1 MRPEDFQLAAER
13 LAQGAGPV
21 AVSGFPGGIGAELLA
36 PVRLAAGCDRV
47 FLARPPTAPG
57 AVICGARHVTRDG
70 RVRSAAGIGAS
81 ARDAFVRAMAEV
93 AENHALARRDASGD
107 AVIPRLGA
115 DLMPEGT
122 TVCATLAGVGSGLA
136 AAADTAQ
143 AARAAWHEAVER
155 HAIALWFEDGLPAP
169 AFSVPPGVLA
179 LEATL
184 RRGVMR
190 APLRYLRL
198 PGAPPGLSVV
208 MALCEDEAGLLAGY
222 GCAADPVAAA
232 CKASCEVVM
241 AEFGLHLEQRALAE
255 DGVPLPPAGHHARAA
270 MLATRAELRTPSV
283 GTPSEGPARQ
293 PAFAV
298 LSGPADPL
306 VVVQVLPCGLRQ
318 PMPQGQGRSPGP
330 V

>member
-21 AVSGFPGGIGAELLA
+21 AVPGFPGGIGADLLA
-36 PVRLAAGCDRV
+36 PVRLAAGCDRL

-70 RVRSAAGIGAS
+70 RLRSAAGIGAS

-93 AENHALARRDASGD
+93 AENHALARRDALGD
-107 AVIPRLGA
+107 AVVPRLGA
-115 DLMPEGT
+115 DLLPDGT
-122 TVCATLAGVGSGLA
+122 TGCGRLAGVGSGLA
-136 AAADTAQ
+136 AAADRAQ

-155 HAIALWFEDGLPAP
+155 HAIALWFEDGLPAM
-169 AFSVPPGVLA
+169 AYAVPRGVQA
-179 LEATL
+179 LERAL
-184 RRGVMR
+184 RRGVLR
-190 APLRYLRL
+190 APLRHLHL
-198 PGAPPGLSVV
+198 AGAPGGLSVV
-208 MALCEDEAGLLAGY
+208 MALCPDKAGLLAGY
-222 GCAADPVAAA
+222 GCAPDPVAAA

-241 AEFGLHLEQRALAE
+241 AEFGLHLEQRAFAE

-270 MLATRAELRTPSV
+270 MLATRADLRNPPV
-283 GTPSEGPARQ
+283 GQPPEGPARQ

-298 LSGPADPL
+298 LSAPSDPL

-318 PMPQGQGRSPGP
+318 PMRPGKGGSPGP